1 MEVKKR
7 TGRRIMQDGYMR
19 EKRKLE
25 KLAGAAALVAQEYER
40 TGQPGLAEAAAVLFA
55 MIGEQMKAVD
65 LELDKL
71 IERAG
76 I

>member
-1 MEVKKR
+1 
-7 TGRRIMQDGYMR
+7 MQDGYMR

-25 KLAGAAALVAQEYER
+25 KLAGAAVLVAQEFER
-40 TGQPGLAEAAAVLFA
+40 TQGAALAEAAAVLFA
-55 MIGEQMKAVD
+55 MIGEQLKAVD
-65 LELDKL
+65 AELDKL

>member
-1 MEVKKR
+1 
-7 TGRRIMQDGYMR
+7 MQDGYMQ

-25 KLAGAAALVAQEYER
+25 KLAGAAALVAQEFER
-40 TGQPGLAEAAAVLFA
+40 TQGPALAEAAAVLFA
-55 MIGEQMKAVD
+55 MIGEQIKAVD
-65 LELDKL
+65 IELDKL

>member
-1 MEVKKR
+1 
-7 TGRRIMQDGYMR
+7 MQDGYMQ

-25 KLAGAAALVAQEYER
+25 ELAGAAALVAQEFER
-40 TGQPGLAEAAAVLFA
+40 THGPALAEAAAGLFT
-55 MIGEQMKAVD
+55 MIGEQIKTVD
-65 LELDKL
+65 AELDKL

>member
-1 MEVKKR
+1 
-7 TGRRIMQDGYMR
+7 MQDGYMQ

-25 KLAGAAALVAQEYER
+25 KLAGAAALVAQEFER
-40 TGQPGLAEAAAVLFA
+40 TQGPALAAAAAVLFA
-55 MIGEQMKAVD
+55 MIGEQIKAVD
-65 LELDKL
+65 AELDKL

>member
-1 MEVKKR
+1 
-7 TGRRIMQDGYMR
+7 MQDGYMR

-25 KLAGAAALVAQEYER
+25 KLAGAAALVAQEFER
-40 TGQPGLAEAAAVLFA
+40 TQGEALAGAAAVLFA
-55 MIGEQMKAVD
+55 MIGEQIKAVD
-65 LELDKL
+65 AELDKL